1 VVSGQR
7 DQRMNFLTAFPEEE
21 KFIPEEFGGI
31 NPTSK
36 KIKCRNDS
44 TSSNLMVFLMLD
56 FSKWW
61 W

>member
-1 VVSGQR
+1 
-7 DQRMNFLTAFPEEE
+7 MNFLSAFPEEE
-21 KFIPEEFGGI
+21 RFIPEEFGGI

-36 KIKCRNDS
+36 KIKCRNYDS

-61 W
+61 